1 MKLNI
6 FYSWQSDLPN
16 KTNRQFIKNCL
27 DAAMN
32 DIHANNK
39 IISDWSIESDSRGEI
54 GTPELASRIFAK
66 IDQCDIFVADISII
80 NPNIDFRKTSNPN
93 VLIELGYASSKLGW
107 DRILCIHNLMYG
119 KIEDLPFDIRHRKP
133 IAYTPESKT
142 LTKNL
147 IYQIQEIIDN
157 RISNKKYY
165 TSIKRE
171 IDNSLQA
178 ILIDTIK
185 LLFFGERPKCYD
197 YNLILHMTRDELLKE
212 LFEKEL
218 LGFQLFKDNNQ
229 NLHEFVSL
237 YNNQVY
243 LNFLG
248 EKEKYSLAKILLQF
262 KDFLRIIN
270 DHSIY
275 NKKEITTDYDIVN
288 ANQINENNPQNSY
301 ILLKKIDEQKRV
313 VMDSGTFHKK
323 QLSNLLY
330 LYRIKSDAIETVI
343 EKILDLALEINEW
356 IRISG
361 NYFMINDRLLSE
373 TK

>member
-1 MKLNI
+1 MGNAR
-6 FYSWQSDLPN
+6 N
-16 KTNRQFIKNCL
+16 
-27 DAAMN
+27 
-32 DIHANNK
+32 AN
-39 IISDWSIESDSRGEI
+39 
-54 GTPELASRIFAK
+54 
-66 IDQCDIFVADISII
+66 
-80 NPNIDFRKTSNPN
+80 
-93 VLIELGYASSKLGW
+93 
-107 DRILCIHNLMYG
+107 
-119 KIEDLPFDIRHRKP
+119 
-133 IAYTPESKT
+133 
-142 LTKNL
+142 
-147 IYQIQEIIDN
+147 
-157 RISNKKYY
+157 
-165 TSIKRE
+165 
-171 IDNSLQA
+171 
-178 ILIDTIK
+178 
-185 LLFFGERPKCYD
+185 D